1 MPKMDL
7 EKREKCLSLTISR
20 TQSRSE
26 LLEAMFHDQVAIFR
40 GFKSRLDDAIS
51 TGDSE
56 RAMELFEGMTEA
68 EPVKKACML
77 NEQLTKNAMAMHKI
91 IFGNGIP
98 PRARQFP
105 AMPTAEIV
113 DAG

>member
-1 MPKMDL
+1 
-7 EKREKCLSLTISR
+7 
-20 TQSRSE
+20 
-26 LLEAMFHDQVAIFR
+26 
-40 GFKSRLDDAIS
+40 
-51 TGDSE
+51 
-56 RAMELFEGMTEA
+56 MTEA